1 MKKIVNE
8 MKVILPSHSSNEGL
22 CRTLTAAFVAQYNPT
37 IEEIS
42 DIKCAVSEAVTN
54 AIVHGY
60 RYAQGEIMLR
70 LRADTDRCIYL
81 EIKDKGCG
89 IENVD
94 AAMKPLYTTDPE
106 GERSG
111 MGFTVMTSFCDKIK
125 VSSAIGK
132 GTTVIL
138 EKRFSST

>member
-1 MKKIVNE
+1 MKRADNQMKLYLPSLSVNE
-8 MKVILPSHSSNEGL
+8 GMARSAVS
-22 CRTLTAAFVAQYNPT
+22 AFISQMNPT

-60 RYAQGEIMLR
+60 RYEMGIIYIGVKYFS
-70 LRADTDRCIYL
+70 DRTVII

-89 IENVD
+89 IEDVKQ
-94 AAMKPLYTTDPE
+94 AMTPLFTTDTT

-111 MGFTVMTSFCDKIK
+111 MGFAVMQTFTDK
-125 VSSAIGK
+125 
-132 GTTVIL
+132 L
-138 EKRFSST
+138 EVFSSKGNGVRILMTKKLS

>member
-1 MKKIVNE
+1 MKRVENKMRLYI
-8 MKVILPSHSSNEGL
+8 SSLSVNEGL
-22 CRTLTAAFVAQYNPT
+22 ARSAISSFVSQLNPT

-60 RYAQGEIMLR
+60 KYCEGQIYIGAKYYS
-70 LRADTDRCIYL
+70 DRTIVI

-89 IENVD
+89 IED
-94 AAMKPLYTTDPE
+94 IEKAMTPLFTTDTS

-111 MGFTVMTSFCDKIK
+111 MGFAVMQTFMDRLEVRSKL
-125 VSSAIGK
+125 GK
-132 GTTVIL
+132 GVSVL
-138 EKRFSST
+138 MAKKLA

>member
-81 EIKDKGCG
+81 EIRDKGCG

-94 AAMKPLYTTDPE
+94 AAMKPLYTIDPE

-111 MGFTVMTSFCDKIK
+111 MGFAVMQTFTDKLSVRSK
-125 VSSAIGK
+125 PGRGTAVSMQKKLS
-132 GTTVIL
+132 
-138 EKRFSST
+138 

>member
-111 MGFTVMTSFCDKIK
+111 MGFAVMQTFMDKLSVRSK
-125 VSSAIGK
+125 PGRGTAVSMQKKLS
-132 GTTVIL
+132 
-138 EKRFSST
+138 

>member
-81 EIKDKGCG
+81 EIRDKGCG

-111 MGFTVMTSFCDKIK
+111 MGFAVMQTFTDKLSVRSK
-125 VSSAIGK
+125 PGRGTAVSMQKKLS
-132 GTTVIL
+132 
-138 EKRFSST
+138 